1 MKHTN
6 QLTDEELLEE
16 LGNFAEILASVIDR
30 LNEQERKLA
39 QLRLTNLQNEKQYR
53 ESIQKDTICH

>member
-6 QLTDEELLEE
+6 KLTDEELLEE
-16 LGNFAEILASVIDR
+16 LGNFAEILATVIDK
-30 LNEQERKLA
+30 LNEHERKLA

-53 ESIQKDTICH
+53 ETIQKETICH

>member
-6 QLTDEELLEE
+6 QLTDEELLQE
-16 LGNFAEILASVIDR
+16 LGNFAEILASVIDK

-53 ESIQKDTICH
+53 ESIQKETICH